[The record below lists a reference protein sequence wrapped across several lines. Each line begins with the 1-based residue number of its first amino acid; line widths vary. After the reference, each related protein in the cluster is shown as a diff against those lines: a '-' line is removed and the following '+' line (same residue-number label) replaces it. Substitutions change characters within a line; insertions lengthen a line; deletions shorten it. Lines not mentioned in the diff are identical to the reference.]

1 VTTKQLFTNLSYS
14 FNVESVDSIGVQ
26 HPSHLEGDGGHF
38 DEMLSR
44 LKDVC
49 LLCIKQ
55 FHIRFPESSRYL
67 NVLPPSSPPPTH
79 THTIKYAEK
88 ETERK
93 ERVNPCLKSAVLLLS

>member
-79 THTIKYAEK
+79 THYQIRRERDREK
-88 ETERK
+88 LR
-93 ERVNPCLKSAVLLLS
+93 RG